1 MNKLIIVFKSEVLF
15 AITYLEA
22 QVGPTS
28 AVSWNDGAS
37 LSWVFCLCLNGQMFR
52 CNDILV

>member
-1 MNKLIIVFKSEVLF
+1 MNKLVIVFKSEVLF

-22 QVGPTS
+22 QVGPAS

-37 LSWVFCLCLNGQMFR
+37 LSWVFCL
-52 CNDILV
+52 V